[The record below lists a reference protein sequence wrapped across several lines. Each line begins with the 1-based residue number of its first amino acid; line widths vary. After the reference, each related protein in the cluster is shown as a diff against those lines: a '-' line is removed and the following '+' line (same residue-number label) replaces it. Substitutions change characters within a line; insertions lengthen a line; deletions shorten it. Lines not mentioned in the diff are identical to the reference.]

1 MEICNQ
7 EEILTAMIPM
17 ELHKRLQLEDIRRM
31 AEQAEEDVF
40 YAKNEASVSYV
51 YPHMPMT
58 TLGAKLS
65 ISDIKKMK
73 AYDGKGYDINTE
85 FALPDTAEQEIEKT
99 FRNEHSL
106 QENRHTYRCGAW
118 YDRS

>member
-1 MEICNQ
+1 
-7 EEILTAMIPM
+7 
-17 ELHKRLQLEDIRRM
+17 
-31 AEQAEEDVF
+31 
-40 YAKNEASVSYV
+40 
-51 YPHMPMT
+51 MT

-85 FALPDTAEQEIEKT
+85 FALPDTAEQEIEKPSET
-99 FRNEHSL
+99 STVCRK
-106 QENRHTYRCGAW
+106 NRHTYRCGAW